1 MHNKIA
7 FLTAAVA
14 LWLAASCTQRDKC
27 VENPLIESAN
37 TMTLD
42 ISKVCL
48 SDTATVLHTDAYFHP
63 GYWIRISSES
73 YLLAD
78 GKRYALTG
86 TQGIEADSLFWMPE
100 SGEASFQLTFEP
112 LPRSTRSFDF
122 IEGDCEDCFK
132 LFGIDLTGKKAFGHP
147 ADVPAD
153 VVRASETV
161 PDAVPEP
168 PFKVGE
174 TVVHMH
180 LSGYRKELAKEA
192 ELYLNTLMNGQQ
204 PYTATIDSA
213 TGRAEFKF
221 WQYGPAQALISVG
234 RGGGQVWLAPGEEID
249 LYVDMRRSGWLL
261 MRQRASKKRLPQLE
275 EMLFCYSTGTYAGL
289 NKVYGS
295 LFSDKYYGMN
305 LYSGDFADY
314 KMTAAEY
321 TQHIMDTYR
330 ALSDSITQSGLSDV
344 GKELAL
350 INLKEE
356 AVEAMAQGDWFR
368 EEDYRSETR
377 QWDYHKPLDIKIDPL
392 TAENRAEL
400 CKLFSIA
407 DPKLLMGVE
416 FMGYASAVSSS
427 RIAWPKEAGLE
438 GTFASELKLAL
449 PLVQKAS
456 NAALTEADLKTLD
469 GVQAPFWREAL
480 LKMQENALALL
491 KAVEGKAVIEQ
502 TPDVPVEKLF
512 DAIIAPHK
520 GKVILV
526 DFWNT
531 WCAPCRM
538 AIKANEPLK
547 DGELKSDN
555 LVWIYI
561 ANQTSPLVKYK
572 EMIPGIKGKHYR
584 LTDKQWAYLCDKF
597 KIDGI
602 PSYVLVDKQGKYGL
616 RNDFRNHGKM
626 KDTLKE
632 MIE

>member
-7 FLTAAVA
+7 FLTAAAA
-14 LWLAASCTQRDKC
+14 LWLAASCTQRNKC
-27 VENPLIESAN
+27 VENPLIESSN
-37 TMTLD
+37 TMTID
-42 ISKVCL
+42 ISKVEL
-48 SDTATVLHTDAYFHP
+48 NDTATVLHTDAYFHP

-86 TQGIEADSLFWMPE
+86 TQGIDADSLFWMPE

-112 LPRSTRSFDF
+112 LPRGTRSFDF
-122 IEGDCEDCFK
+122 LEGDCEDCFK
-132 LFGIDLTGKKAFGHP
+132 LFGVDLTGKKAFDRP
-147 ADVPAD
+147 SDIPAD
-153 VVRASETV
+153 VVRASETAPDTV
-161 PDAVPEP
+161 PDPQ
-168 PFKVGE
+168 FKIGE

-192 ELYLNTLMNGQQ
+192 NIYLNTLFEGQQ
-204 PYTATIDSA
+204 PYTVDINPE
-213 TGRAEFKF
+213 TGTAEFKF
-221 WQYGPAQALISVG
+221 WQYGPAQALVSVG
-234 RGGGQVWLAPGEEID
+234 MGNGQIWLAPGEEID
-249 LYVDMRRSGWLL
+249 LYVDMRCSGQ
-261 MRQRASKKRLPQLE
+261 MIMKRRAEKKQLPALDAAP
-275 EMLFCYSTGTYAGL
+275 FCYSTGMYAGL
-289 NKVYGS
+289 SAPS
-295 LFSDKYYGMN
+295 LYSEDYSME
-305 LYSGDFADY
+305 LYSGKFGDY

-321 TQHIMDTYR
+321 AKYVVDCYQ
-330 ALSDSITQSGLSDV
+330 ALSDSISKGNLPPV
-344 GKELAL
+344 GKEMAM
-350 INLKEE
+350 INLKQK
-356 AVEAMAQGDWFR
+356 AVEAMSRGDFLR
-368 EEDYRSETR
+368 EYNYRFINKL
-377 QWDYHKPLDIKIDPL
+377 WDYQKPLDIKIDPL
-392 TAENRAEL
+392 TAANRAEL

-407 DPKLLMGVE
+407 DPKLLMGNNLMEYVYSVA
-416 FMGYASAVSSS
+416 GSVDWSV
-427 RIAWPKEAGLE
+427 KAGLE

-449 PLVQKAS
+449 PLVEKAS
-456 NAALTEADLKTLD
+456 NAALTEADLQTLD
-469 GVQAPFWREAL
+469 GVQNPFWREAL
-480 LKMQENALALL
+480 LKMQENTLATL

-531 WCAPCRM
+531 WCGPCRM

-584 LTDKQWAYLCDKF
+584 LNDKQWAYLGDKF

-616 RNDFRNHGKM
+616 RNDFRDHGKM
-626 KDTLKE
+626 KNTLKG

>member
-112 LPRSTRSFDF
+112 LPRGTRSFDF

-132 LFGIDLTGKKAFGHP
+132 LFGIDLTGKKAFDRLSDIP
-147 ADVPAD
+147 ADVI
-153 VVRASETV
+153 RASETA

-168 PFKVGE
+168 QFKVGE

-192 ELYLNTLMNGQQ
+192 NIYLNTLMNGQQ
-204 PYTATIDSA
+204 PYTAAIDSA

-234 RGGGQVWLAPGEEID
+234 MGNGQIWLAPGEEID
-249 LYVDMRRSGWLL
+249 LYVDMRRSGQYILK
-261 MRQRASKKRLPQLE
+261 RRAEKKQLPAFE
-275 EMLFCYSTGTYAGL
+275 TIPFCYFAGTYAGL
-289 NKVYGS
+289 SAPS
-295 LFSDKYYGMN
+295 LYSDKYYGMD
-305 LYSGDFADY
+305 LYTGEFADY

-321 TQHIMDTYR
+321 TKHVIGRYQ
-330 ALSDSITQSGLSDV
+330 ALSDSIAQSKLPPA

-350 INLKEE
+350 INLKQE
-356 AVEAMAQGDWFR
+356 AIEAMAQGDFFR
-368 EEDYRSETR
+368 EHNYRRIHS
-377 QWDYHKPLDIKIDPL
+377 QWDRSKPLDIKIDPL

-407 DPKLLMGVE
+407 DPKLLMGRDLMRYV
-416 FMGYASAVSSS
+416 SAVANP

-438 GTFASELKLAL
+438 GTFASALKLAL
-449 PLVQKAS
+449 PLVEKAS

-469 GVQAPFWREAL
+469 GVQNPFWREAL
-480 LKMQENALALL
+480 LKMQENTLALL

-572 EMIPGIKGKHYR
+572 EMIPDIKGKHYR

-616 RNDFRNHGKM
+616 RNDFRDHGKM
-626 KDTLKE
+626 KDTLKG